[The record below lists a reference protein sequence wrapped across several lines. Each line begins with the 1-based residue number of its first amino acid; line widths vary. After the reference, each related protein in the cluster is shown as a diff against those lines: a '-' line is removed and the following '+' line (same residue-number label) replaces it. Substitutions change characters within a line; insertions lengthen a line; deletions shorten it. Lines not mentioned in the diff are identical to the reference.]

1 MLSSKVAV
9 VEYKER
15 LPWSQTGLSR
25 LALLSTRKLIPF
37 LFGRM
42 EIIGLSQVAIKIK

>member
-15 LPWSQTGLSR
+15 LRWSQAGLSR
-25 LALLSTRKLIPF
+25 LALLSTRKLPPL

-42 EIIGLSQVAIKIK
+42 EIIGLLQVVIKIK